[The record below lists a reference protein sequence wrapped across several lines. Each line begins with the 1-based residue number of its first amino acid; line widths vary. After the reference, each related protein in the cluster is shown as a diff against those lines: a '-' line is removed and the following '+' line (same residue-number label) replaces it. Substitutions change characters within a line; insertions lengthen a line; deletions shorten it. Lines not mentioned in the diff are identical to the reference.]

1 MTKPGGKPKMLGNG
15 HWELVGGTGTFAGMK
30 GVGTLQI
37 KRASK
42 TSRRFI
48 LEGELVPAA

>member
-1 MTKPGGKPKMLGNG
+1 MIGYG
-15 HWELVGGTGTFAGMK
+15 HWELVGGTGAFAGMK

-42 TSRRFI
+42 TARRCI
-48 LEGELVPAA
+48 LEGELIPAS